1 MNFDFVPDPVKQNHW
16 HNMDRITLT
25 FFVVFIVS
33 GLREGVA
40 ARKPTI
46 SSNAK
51 DGMIQEGNEL
61 KIFCEG
67 DGKLHFSVM
76 DVPSD
81 KDSCNHTI
89 NYGPNNASFVCHN
102 ATRSDTRWYACAEE
116 GIVIRNTDQTIEHL
130 DEHIAWIHI
139 YVNSTEPF
147 AQMSIGRELPVTET
161 GPVVFPCRTTS
172 PHWEVLLHTTNEN
185 LTGHFDPR
193 IGFIATEGVNHLLT
207 QEINCSV
214 INEPRA
220 LRDMKSVSYRLADEE
235 DDFPMPKPEI
245 DKIAL
250 HHMVWGR
257 DQNINCTITVP
268 SSQNLTLQWK
278 APESVHHQRLI
289 TTRFTTDT
297 ADPMYTSYISKL
309 TIKNVTEN
317 DGGSYTCFIQE
328 FSDDDEAADT
338 CDIKF
343 WDPNHFFV
351 DVRMVEGHDYR
362 SIVGEEGKTS
372 RWNIKIDA
380 YPEYSLHWYKIDH
393 QELKEINFN
402 NSSKYSVSDTFRTD
416 GRLNHLFEVH
426 NSDVYDNGDYL
437 VRVRTKYNTSDLHL
451 NLTIDVQP
459 ILKITPYVEYVAPGQ
474 SMNFFCTTV
483 SHPLA
488 NVTWR
493 YMERPNYPSLDG
505 NRSVTLLD
513 YKELSNIDAVTLKSQ
528 LNIKIND
535 TGHLICRSC
544 NYINCVEVSKLI
556 YVSGVAA
563 RKPTIRS
570 NAKDGMIQEGNE
582 LRIFCE
588 GDGKLHF
595 SVMDVPSDEDSCN
608 HTINYGPNNASFV
621 CHNATRS
628 DTRWY
633 ACAEEGIVIRNTD
646 QTIEHLDEHIAWI
659 HIYVNSTE
667 PFAQMA
673 TGRELPVTKR
683 GPAVFPCR
691 TTSPHWIVM
700 AHTRNENLTGH
711 FDPRIG
717 FIATEGVN
725 HLLTQEINCS
735 VINEPR
741 ALRDMKSVSY
751 RLADEEDDFPMP
763 KPEIDKIA
771 LHHMVWGRDQ
781 NINCTITVPSSQNL
795 TLQWKAPESVHH
807 QRLITTRFT
816 TDTAD
821 PMYTSHISKL
831 TIKNVTE
838 NDGGSYTC
846 FIQEF
851 LDDDGAADTC
861 DIKFWDP
868 NHFFVDVR
876 MVEGDDYRSIVGEE
890 GKTSRWNIKI
900 DAYPEYSLHWYKN
913 NGEKT
918 TEIDFKNSSKYSV
931 SDTFRIDGRL
941 NHLFEIHKSD
951 VHDNGEY
958 VIRVRTKHDTSEI
971 NLHLTIDAPP
981 VPKIIPSLTYVA
993 PGQST
998 NFLCMTVSHPLAN
1011 VTWSY
1016 MELPNYPSLNGNR
1029 SASLLDFGEFA
1040 NHDAVT
1046 SVSHLNIKINDT
1058 GHLTCRSCNYISCV
1072 EDTKLI
1078 SVSDVNASFAIMPLE
1093 SVAEGDSINI
1103 TCGISSYLN
1112 FSSDEILKWNVNRS
1126 DLETGRMRV
1135 LKKKTKFT
1143 HLSIL
1148 QISRVTR
1155 SDDGIYICDVLDKSK
1170 GFKPQAYNL
1179 SVAAGSKPKIYE
1191 WNMNT
1196 SQLVIDTGKKRK
1208 DDVIL
1213 ICLADGMPKPEIT
1226 WLKDNKSLPK
1236 HNGYKISQDKSELQ
1250 MRYLLEQDS
1259 GRYTCRVVNRFG
1271 SDERS
1276 VDIVVNEGRSHIIH
1290 LGLICGLVIIIVIII
1305 ACIGLKAN
1313 RKRLWSKKLLKAG
1326 SVYFV
1331 KKMVERRDPKLNIDD
1346 QAKLLSDDKK

>member
-61 KIFCEG
+61 RIFCEG

-116 GIVIRNTDQTIEHL
+116 GIVIRNTDQTIEHP
-130 DEHIAWIHI
+130 DEDIAWIHI

-147 AQMSIGRELPVTET
+147 AQMAISRELPVTKT
-161 GPVVFPCRTTS
+161 GSVVFPCRTTS

-220 LRDMKSVSYRLADEE
+220 LRDMKSVSYRLAHQE
-235 DDFPMPKPEI
+235 DDISIPKPEI

-297 ADPMYTSYISKL
+297 ADPMYTSHISKL

-416 GRLNHLFEVH
+416 GRLNHLFEIH

-513 YKELSNIDAVTLKSQ
+513 YKELPNINAVTLESQ
-528 LNIKIND
+528 LNIKINY

-595 SVMDVPSDEDSCN
+595 SVMDVPSDKDSCN

-646 QTIEHLDEHIAWI
+646 QTIEHPDEDIAWI

-751 RLADEEDDFPMP
+751 RLAHQEDDIPIP

-807 QRLITTRFT
+807 QRLITTQST

-821 PMYTSHISKL
+821 PMYTSYISKL
-831 TIKNVTE
+831 TIKNVTK

-918 TEIDFKNSSKYSV
+918 TEIDFNNSSKYSV

-958 VIRVRTKHDTSEI
+958 VIRVRTKHDMSEI
-971 NLHLTIDAPP
+971 NLHLTIDASP

-1029 SASLLDFGEFA
+1029 SASLLDFGEFT

-1078 SVSDVNASFAIMPLE
+1078 SVSAS
-1093 SVAEGDSINI
+1093 
-1103 TCGISSYLN
+1103 
-1112 FSSDEILKWNVNRS
+1112 
-1126 DLETGRMRV
+1126 
-1135 LKKKTKFT
+1135 
-1143 HLSIL
+1143 
-1148 QISRVTR
+1148 
-1155 SDDGIYICDVLDKSK
+1155 
-1170 GFKPQAYNL
+1170 PQ
-1179 SVAAGSKPKIYE
+1179 
-1191 WNMNT
+1191 
-1196 SQLVIDTGKKRK
+1196 
-1208 DDVIL
+1208 
-1213 ICLADGMPKPEIT
+1213 
-1226 WLKDNKSLPK
+1226 K
-1236 HNGYKISQDKSELQ
+1236 H
-1250 MRYLLEQDS
+1250 
-1259 GRYTCRVVNRFG
+1259 V
-1271 SDERS
+1271 
-1276 VDIVVNEGRSHIIH
+1276 
-1290 LGLICGLVIIIVIII
+1290 
-1305 ACIGLKAN
+1305 
-1313 RKRLWSKKLLKAG
+1313 
-1326 SVYFV
+1326 
-1331 KKMVERRDPKLNIDD
+1331 
-1346 QAKLLSDDKK
+1346 